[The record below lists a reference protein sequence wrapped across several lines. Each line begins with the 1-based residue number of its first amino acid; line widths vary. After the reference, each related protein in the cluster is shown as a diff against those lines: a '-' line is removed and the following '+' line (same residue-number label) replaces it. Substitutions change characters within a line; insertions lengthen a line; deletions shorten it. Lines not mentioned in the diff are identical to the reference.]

1 MGVVAALLLI
11 SVAVLGMCMLPRCPL
26 RKVCSPYKEVAPDPD
41 HVVGMDE
48 ESGRGGGGGVEE
60 TQEAES
66 RNSDEIKNKINM
78 SLLLLSNNHLV

>member
-26 RKVCSPYKEVAPDPD
+26 RKAYSPYKEVAPDPD

-48 ESGRGGGGGVEE
+48 ESVRRGGGGVEE
-60 TQEAES
+60 TREAES
-66 RNSDEIKNKINM
+66 REIKEQD
-78 SLLLLSNNHLV
+78 